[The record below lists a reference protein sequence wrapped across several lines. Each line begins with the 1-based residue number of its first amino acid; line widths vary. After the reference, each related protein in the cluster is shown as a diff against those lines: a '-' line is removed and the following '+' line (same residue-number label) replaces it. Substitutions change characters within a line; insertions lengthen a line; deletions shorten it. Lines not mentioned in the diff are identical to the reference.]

1 MTSVLVLLL
10 LLLLLFFNLSSL
22 TWCCLI
28 FTSESVMPAK
38 ATLFNIKCES
48 LFDFGTGPRN
58 DVFYNPHG
66 NNILKRDMLSR
77 ISGKSVI
84 LNWYFYLTIFNITT
98 IGHNYCYYVKNY
110 CCSCYVAFLSPY
122 FVFLKFQIETESDHQ
137 SWTNRRVIPPFAFI
151 LNLIKVVWWYLLLL
165 VLTYHTYLPGWV
177 WKS

>member
-1 MTSVLVLLL
+1 MWLDPCTLAPRLPDMCKKNVPLLLFLSQWKSVYTFHFLKFFNLLLVICIKNQMTNYFDMTSVLVLLL

-98 IGHNYCYYVKNY
+98 IGHNYCY
-110 CCSCYVAFLSPY
+110 
-122 FVFLKFQIETESDHQ
+122 
-137 SWTNRRVIPPFAFI
+137 
-151 LNLIKVVWWYLLLL
+151 
-165 VLTYHTYLPGWV
+165 
-177 WKS
+177 